1 LQPTAQVLG
10 QLFEFNYSFS
20 VRGRIFMGYIRTWS
34 LALVAGIFVMVVA
47 HQRSH
52 AGAGPAPQTGTPAV
66 AASSMP
72 SGRVTGL
79 PDFSGLVAESGPAVV
94 NISVVEKAP
103 KIPGLNGSGE
113 GDDPLSQFFRRFQ
126 APNQGPDRTPPSRGV
141 GSGFIVSADGY
152 VLTNAHVV
160 AEASE
165 VTVKLTD
172 RREFAA
178 KVVGIDRASDVA
190 LIKIA
195 ATGLPTVRCGDPSHL
210 RPGQWAIAIG
220 SPFGFENSVT
230 AGVISATGRPMLD
243 DPSSQYVTFIQ
254 TDAAVNPGN
263 SGGPLFNIDGEVIGI
278 NSQIYSRT
286 GGYMG
291 VSFAIPIDLALNVK
305 EQLRQYGKVS
315 RSRIGVSVQDIRQ
328 QLALSFG
335 LATPHGALISA
346 VDPNGPSEK
355 AGLKAGDV
363 ITSVNGRNIDHS
375 WDLPAIVSQ
384 LPPGSEAHLG
394 IWHDRKA
401 TEINVKTILLDDSP
415 VQAARAAGEDS
426 GGKLGLVLRPLQ
438 PSEQQELHTKGRLL
452 VEDVTGPAL
461 AAGLQA
467 GDVVLGVNGA
477 AIATVADLKREI
489 ARAGH
494 NVALL
499 IQREDAQL
507 YFPIDV
513 G

>member
-1 LQPTAQVLG
+1 
-10 QLFEFNYSFS
+10 
-20 VRGRIFMGYIRTWS
+20 MGSIRTWS
-34 LALVAGIFVMVVA
+34 LAAVAGITVLVVA

-52 AGAGPAPQTGTPAV
+52 ADVGPAV
-66 AASSMP
+66 AAAPMLAAAAP
-72 SGRVTGL
+72 AGAPAARVTGL
-79 PDFSGLVAESGPAVV
+79 PDFSGLVAEAGGAVV
-94 NISVVEKAP
+94 NVSVTEKPQKIAP
-103 KIPGLNGSGE
+103 PNGQGD

-126 APNQGPDRTPPSRGV
+126 TPGPERAPPSHGV
-141 GSGFIVSADGY
+141 GSGFIVSSDGY

-160 AEASE
+160 SDASE
-165 VTVKLTD
+165 VTVTLTD
-172 RREFAA
+172 RREIPA
-178 KVVGIDRASDVA
+178 KVIGIDKPSDVA

-195 ATGLPTVRCGDPSHL
+195 ATGLPTVRFGDPSKL

-230 AGVISATGRPMLD
+230 AGVISALGRPLND
-243 DPSSQYVTFIQ
+243 GSNTSYVTFIQ

-305 EQLRQYGKVS
+305 EQLQKNGKVV

-335 LATPHGALISA
+335 LSAPHGALISA
-346 VDPNGPSEK
+346 VDPTGPGEK

-375 WDLPAIVSQ
+375 WDLPAIISQ
-384 LPPGSEAHLG
+384 LPPGSQARLG

-401 TEINVKTILLDDSP
+401 TEVTVKTVLLEDSP
-415 VQAARAAGEDS
+415 TQVSRTSGED
-426 GGKLGLVLRPLQ
+426 GGSKLGLVLRSLQ
-438 PSEQQELHTKGRLL
+438 PSEQQELRTKGRLL
-452 VEDVTGPAL
+452 VEDVSGPAL
-461 AAGLQA
+461 AAGLQP
-467 GDVVLGVNGA
+467 GDVVLGVNGVG
-477 AIATVADLKREI
+477 VASVAELKREI

-499 IQREDAQL
+499 VQREDAQT

>member
-1 LQPTAQVLG
+1 
-10 QLFEFNYSFS
+10 
-20 VRGRIFMGYIRTWS
+20 MGSIRTWS
-34 LALVAGIFVMVVA
+34 LAAVAAIFVLIVA
-47 HQRSH
+47 HERSD
-52 AGAGPAPQTGTPAV
+52 AGAGPAQTVAPTV
-66 AASSMP
+66 AALAPASSP
-72 SGRVTGL
+72 AGRVTGL
-79 PDFSGLVAESGPAVV
+79 PDFSGLVAEAGGAVV
-94 NISVVEKAP
+94 NVSVTEKP
-103 KIPGLNGSGE
+103 QKTLGPGGPNSQGDA
-113 GDDPLSQFFRRFQ
+113 DDPLSQFFRRFQ
-126 APNQGPDRTPPSRGV
+126 APNPERAPPSRGV
-141 GSGFIVSADGY
+141 GSGFIVSPDGY

-160 AEASE
+160 SDASE
-165 VTVKLTD
+165 VTVTLTD
-172 RREFAA
+172 RREFTA
-178 KVVGIDRASDVA
+178 KVIGIDKPSDVA

-195 ATGLPTVRCGDPSHL
+195 ATGLPTVRFGDPSKL

-230 AGVISATGRPMLD
+230 AGVISAIGRPLID
-243 DPSSQYVTFIQ
+243 GSSNYVTFIQ

-291 VSFAIPIDLALNVK
+291 VSFAIPIDTALSVK
-305 EQLRQYGKVS
+305 DQLQKNGKVV
-315 RSRIGVSVQDIRQ
+315 RSRIGVAVQDIRQ

-335 LATPHGALISA
+335 LATPHGALISS
-346 VDPNGPSEK
+346 VDPTGPGEK

-363 ITSVNGRNIDHS
+363 ITSVNGRNVDHS
-375 WDLPAIVSQ
+375 YDLPAIISQ
-384 LPPGSEAHLG
+384 LPPGSQARLG

-401 TEINVKTILLDDSP
+401 TEVTVKTVLLEDSATQ
-415 VQAARAAGEDS
+415 VAKNRGEDG
-426 GGKLGLVLRPLQ
+426 GGKLGLVLRSLQ

-461 AAGLQA
+461 AAGLQP
-467 GDVVLGVNGA
+467 GDVVLGVNGVGV
-477 AIATVADLKREI
+477 ATVADLKREV

-499 IQREDAQL
+499 VQREDAQI
-507 YFPIDV
+507 YYPIDL

>member
-1 LQPTAQVLG
+1 MG
-10 QLFEFNYSFS
+10 SF
-20 VRGRIFMGYIRTWS
+20 RTWS
-34 LALVAGIFVMVVA
+34 LAAIAGVFVIVVA

-52 AGAGPAPQTGTPAV
+52 ADAGPVSSAAPMLA
-66 AASSMP
+66 AASPAS
-72 SGRVTGL
+72 SFAASAAGSSAARVTGL
-79 PDFSGLVAESGPAVV
+79 PDFSGLVAEAGGAVV
-94 NISVVEKAP
+94 NISVTEKP
-103 KIPGLNGSGE
+103 QKISPLNGQGD

-126 APNQGPDRTPPSRGV
+126 TPGPERAPPSRGV
-141 GSGFIVSADGY
+141 GSGFIVSSDGY

-160 AEASE
+160 SDASE
-165 VTVKLTD
+165 VVVTLTD
-172 RREFAA
+172 RREFTA
-178 KVVGIDRASDVA
+178 KVIGIDKASDVA

-195 ATGLPTVRCGDPSHL
+195 ATGLPAVRFGDPSKL

-220 SPFGFENSVT
+220 SPFGFDNSVT
-230 AGVISATGRPMLD
+230 AGVISALGRPLND
-243 DPSSQYVTFIQ
+243 GSNNYVTFIQ

-291 VSFAIPIDLALNVK
+291 VSFAIPIDQALNVK
-305 EQLRQYGKVS
+305 EQLQKNGKVV

-335 LATPHGALISA
+335 LSTPHGALISA
-346 VDPNGPSEK
+346 VDPSGPGEK

-363 ITSVNGRNIDHS
+363 ITSVNGRNVDHS
-375 WDLPAIVSQ
+375 WDLPAIISQ
-384 LPPGSEAHLG
+384 LPPGSQAHLG

-401 TEINVKTILLDDSP
+401 TEVTVKTVLLEDSP
-415 VQAARAAGEDS
+415 AQVARNSGEDG
-426 GGKLGLVLRPLQ
+426 GGKLGLVLRSLQ
-438 PSEQQELHTKGRLL
+438 PSEQQELHTKGKLL
-452 VEDVTGPAL
+452 VEDVSGPAL
-461 AAGLQA
+461 AAGLQP
-467 GDVVLGVNGA
+467 GDVLLGVNGVGV
-477 AIATVADLKREI
+477 ATVADLKREI

-499 IQREDAQL
+499 VQREDAQI
-507 YFPIDV
+507 YYPIDL

>member
-1 LQPTAQVLG
+1 
-10 QLFEFNYSFS
+10 
-20 VRGRIFMGYIRTWS
+20 MGSIRTWS
-34 LALVAGIFVMVVA
+34 LAAIAGLFVMVVA

-52 AGAGPAPQTGTPAV
+52 ADSGPAQSAAPILV
-66 AASSMP
+66 AAAPGGSTAA
-72 SGRVTGL
+72 RVTGL
-79 PDFSGLVAESGPAVV
+79 PDFSGLVAEAGGAVV
-94 NISVVEKAP
+94 NVSVTEKPP
-103 KIPGLNGSGE
+103 KVPQINGQGD

-126 APNQGPDRTPPSRGV
+126 QQQPGPDRAPPSHGV

-160 AEASE
+160 ADASE
-165 VTVKLTD
+165 VTVTLTD
-172 RREFAA
+172 RREFIA
-178 KVVGIDRASDVA
+178 KVIGIDKASDVA

-195 ATGLPTVRCGDPSHL
+195 ATGLPTVRFGDPSKL

-230 AGVISATGRPMLD
+230 AGVISALGRPLND
-243 DPSSQYVTFIQ
+243 GSQQTSYVTFIQ

-305 EQLRQYGKVS
+305 EQLQKNGKVV

-335 LATPHGALISA
+335 LSAPHGALISA
-346 VDPNGPSEK
+346 VDPTGPSEK

-363 ITSVNGRNIDHS
+363 ITSVNGRNVDHS
-375 WDLPAIVSQ
+375 WDLPAIISQ
-384 LPPGSEAHLG
+384 LPPGSQARLG

-401 TEINVKTILLDDSP
+401 TEVTVKTVLLEDSP
-415 VQAARAAGEDS
+415 TQVARNSGEDG
-426 GGKLGLVLRPLQ
+426 GGKLGLVLRSLQ

-452 VEDVTGPAL
+452 VEDVSGPAL
-461 AAGLQA
+461 AAGLQP
-467 GDVVLGVNGA
+467 GDVLLGVNGVGV
-477 AIATVADLKREI
+477 ATVADLKREV

-499 IQREDAQL
+499 VQREDAQI
-507 YFPIDV
+507 YYPVDV